1 MSSSVALSRRTA
13 LKVVLICLG
22 SVIFIAAVVFFIPKE
37 NCTFDFVSFRGK
49 LTAEKYLDAV
59 CRQDYAKASKYVYF
73 YDGTPEQPAAGD
85 YTQEWTERAEQL
97 GENRYRFYLAA
108 YDGLK
113 VVVRDGKLCGSV
125 NISVV
130 AGGRS
135 MSYDTQLLFVD
146 GRIADL
152 NSEQIKTEFEAA
164 LSGNVSEFAD

>member
-1 MSSSVALSRRTA
+1 MSSSVAPPRRTA
-13 LKVVLICLG
+13 LKVVFICLG
-22 SVIFIAAVVFFIPKE
+22 LAIFMAAVVFFIPKE
-37 NCTFDFVSFRGK
+37 DCTFDFISFRGRI
-49 LTAEKYLDAV
+49 TAEKYLDAV

-73 YDGTPEQPAAGD
+73 YDGTPEEPAEGD
-85 YTQEWTERAEQL
+85 YSQQWTERAEQL

-113 VVVRDGKLCGSV
+113 VVVHDGKLCGNV

-135 MSYDTQLLFVD
+135 MSYYAQLLFVD

-152 NSEQIKTEFEAA
+152 NSEQVKTEFEAA
-164 LSGNVSEFAD
+164 LSGNVREFSD